1 MKVNKEIFYHAY
13 SGEKVN
19 VGDVLVFNS
28 GTHNKMYDEVYNNEY
43 KIDGIDANE
52 LLINKKRN
60 NDREFSV
67 EEFELVLN
75 TINNDAFVL
84 RELALEEVRKSKY
97 PSYPSRL
104 SCLYI
109 TKTKEEAINWIK
121 ILKRNK
127 KKCKQVLT
135 LELTGE
141 IFCFDGNLMKRQN
154 ASYQKHLENA
164 ELYWNSINSNNSEI
178 LFYGEAK
185 VIKIENID
193 I

>member
-60 NDREFSV
+60 NDREFSI

-84 RELALEEVRKSKY
+84 RELALEKIRKMKY
-97 PSYPSRL
+97 PNYPSRL
-104 SCLYI
+104 SCLYV
-109 TKTKEEAINWIK
+109 TKTKEEAINWSE

-154 ASYQKHLENA
+154 VSYQKHLENA
-164 ELYWNSINSNNSEI
+164 ELYWNSIDSNNSEI